1 MRLPSRVLRNLERQR
16 RRARWSCVAACL
28 AVRGRCA
35 ARAVCTWGRMAVCT
49 CGIMGRV
56 RLVPVIMHRVRRVPQ
71 MLWRRVL
78 QVDPERLVG
87 MEGNDMVFLDIEIDG
102 ADAGRIEVLCP
113 LFSPL
118 LSLLSS
124 LISPLFPLPEPA
136 AAAHK
141 STGPA
146 ACGKGSCMEARAAQ
160 RETGLRLGALR
171 RSCQAGCSAEGPVD
185 EWWCRKRAFA
195 SVSAGVRALFVRPR
209 RMLLCSAGPAVA
221 WRVKR
226 AASSSPH
233 SV

>member
-1 MRLPSRVLRNLERQR
+1 MP
-16 RRARWSCVAACL
+16 
-28 AVRGRCA
+28 
-35 ARAVCTWGRMAVCT
+35 TWGRMAVCT

-160 RETGLRLGALR
+160 RETGLVRSAALARRGAAQKGQLTSGGAASVRLPACPRACALCLCGLGACSCAALGLPLR
-171 RSCQAGCSAEGPVD
+171 GGSSALRQALRTAFRVLGFQRSGQGLG
-185 EWWCRKRAFA
+185 F
-195 SVSAGVRALFVRPR
+195 
-209 RMLLCSAGPAVA
+209 
-221 WRVKR
+221 RV
-226 AASSSPH
+226 
-233 SV
+233 